1 MPLSQKSCH
10 QDIKQSKTKQ
20 KTKPKSKNQ
29 MNKNSNS
36 AIITAVKDEEKE
48 ESLFTVVG
56 NENWSGYYGN

>member
-1 MPLSQKSCH
+1 
-10 QDIKQSKTKQ
+10 
-20 KTKPKSKNQ
+20 